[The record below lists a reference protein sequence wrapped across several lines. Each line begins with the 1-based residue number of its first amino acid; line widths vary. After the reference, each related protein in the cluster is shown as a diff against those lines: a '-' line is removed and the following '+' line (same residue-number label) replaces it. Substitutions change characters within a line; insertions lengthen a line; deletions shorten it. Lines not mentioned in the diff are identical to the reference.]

1 MRLRAAPLCNFG
13 GMLCP
18 FQSDWKSDSRGQKG
32 LTFKMFHMS
41 LFQLADMW
49 CDDIDAAEY
58 TSFLETLLNAIAVQT
73 DDGELEFRRMKGTHP
88 VGARVTPHPRP
99 LN

>member
-1 MRLRAAPLCNFG
+1 MLAVDTWLRST
-13 GMLCP
+13 
-18 FQSDWKSDSRGQKG
+18 QSDWKDDSRGEHG

-58 TSFLETLLNAIAVQT
+58 TAFLETLLNAIAVES
-73 DDGELEFRRMKGTHP
+73 DDGELEFRRIKGTPCCAHG
-88 VGARVTPHPRP
+88 GADFRARF
-99 LN
+99 